1 MLLSNLEANS
11 NAIKNY
17 WKEEIEHQNLILLQ
31 MKSTLEE
38 ENVQRSNTI
47 GSSSSRRLS
56 KKRLSSFD
64 GVKRKTSILDR
75 SLINSRK
82 YINNFLSN

>member
-1 MLLSNLEANS
+1 
-11 NAIKNY
+11 
-17 WKEEIEHQNLILLQ
+17 

-82 YINNFLSN
+82 NINNFLSN

>member
-56 KKRLSSFD
+56 KKILSSFD